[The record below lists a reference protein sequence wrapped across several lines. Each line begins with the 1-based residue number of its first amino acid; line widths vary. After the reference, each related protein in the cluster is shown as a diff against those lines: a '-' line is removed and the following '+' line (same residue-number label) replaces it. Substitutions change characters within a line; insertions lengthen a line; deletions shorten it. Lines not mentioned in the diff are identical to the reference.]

1 MQTRKNIRDFFRI
14 LGPGLMY
21 AGAAVGVS
29 HLVQS
34 TRAGAAYGFDLLLI
48 VVVVNVIKYPF
59 FEAAPRYVLGTGK
72 NLIAGYHSLGKYAV
86 IILAVLTLITMFP
99 ILAAVSIVTSGIF
112 SHAFSI
118 GMDINHLNTLLLLVL
133 MLFVLLGQYKT
144 LDKII
149 KWIIIALA
157 VSTILAVA
165 FSARRGFETG
175 SFTNHFDW
183 FNRLDILFLIALI
196 GWMPAPIDVSVWS
209 SMWSEAKLKNMGSK
223 LSMRGALIDFKIGYW
238 GTTFL
243 AAAFVLLG
251 AFVMQGSG
259 ETLAADGT
267 GFARQLISMY
277 TGSLGSWAWP
287 VIVIAALSTMLSTT
301 ITVLD
306 AYPRILRPITE
317 ILIPRFKDEKEGQNK
332 IYRFWMFAMV
342 AGTIILVNYL
352 SQPMRFM
359 VDLATTLSFVTAPV
373 FAILNYKVLTHD
385 TLPLHARPVKWM
397 RIFSIFGIVFLS
409 LFSIVF
415 IIWRFFI

>member
-1 MQTRKNIRDFFRI
+1 
-14 LGPGLMY
+14 MY

-48 VVVVNVIKYPF
+48 VVIVNVIKYPF

-72 NLIAGYHSLGKYAV
+72 NLIEGYHRLGKYAV

-99 ILAAVSIVTSGIF
+99 ILAAVSIVTTGIF
-112 SHAFSI
+112 SHVFSI
-118 GMDINHLNTLLLLVL
+118 GMDINHLNTILLLVL
-133 MLFVLLGQYKT
+133 MLIVLLGQYKT

-149 KWIIIALA
+149 KWVIIALA
-157 VSTILAVA
+157 VSTLLAVA
-165 FSARRGFETG
+165 FSARSGFETG
-175 SFTNHFDW
+175 NFTNHFDW
-183 FNRLDILFLIALI
+183 FKRVDILFLIALI

-209 SMWSEAKLKNMGSK
+209 SMWSEAKLKNMGNK
-223 LSMRGALIDFKIGYW
+223 LKLRGALLDFKIGYW

-243 AAAFVLLG
+243 AVAFVLLG

-277 TGSLGSWAWP
+277 TSSLGSWTYP

-317 ILIPRFKDEKEGQNK
+317 ILVPRFKDEKEGQNK
-332 IYRFWMFAMV
+332 IYRFWMFTLV

-359 VDLATTLSFVTAPV
+359 VDLATTLSFVTAPI
-373 FAILNYKVLTHD
+373 FAVLNYKVLTHSN
-385 TLPLHARPVKWM
+385 LPLHARPAKWM
-397 RIFSIFGIVFLS
+397 RVFSIFGIVFLS